1 MNYMFNL
8 EDYEPVEVRLE
19 KFWKDNPDG
28 RVYTELLESTATRFV
43 VFSSIYRTEADAHP
57 WATGLAS
64 ETIADRGMLA
74 SSALEICETSSLGR
88 ALANAGYS
96 AKVKGGNGKR
106 PSREEMISATK
117 AEMSKPKEFIPVVNE
132 NDAWTIKT
140 VAAPTTSAEAV
151 AVVKD
156 IIGGTTDKDVPRC
169 PHGEMHWAH
178 GMTKANKPWGHFKCM
193 AAATGEMNR
202 CPKGEDVIWYEIS
215 PEGNWRPQK
224 VRA

>member
-1 MNYMFNL
+1 MNFMFNL
-8 EDYEPVEVRLE
+8 DDYEPVEVRLE
-19 KFWKDNPDG
+19 KFWKENPDG
-28 RVYTELLESTATRFV
+28 RIYTELLESTSTRFV

-64 ETIADRGMLA
+64 ETIADKGMLS

-117 AEMSKPKEFIPVVNE
+117 AQIKTNTEYIPVPKEDDP
-132 NDAWTIKT
+132 WTIKT
-140 VAAPTTSAEAV
+140 VEAPKTSAEAV
-151 AVVKD
+151 EIVKD
-156 IIGGTTDKDVPRC
+156 ILGATTDKDVPRC

-202 CPKGEDVIWYEIS
+202 CPKGEDVIWYEIAPDGS
-215 PEGNWRPQK
+215 WRPQK
-224 VRA
+224 KRA

>member
-1 MNYMFNL
+1 MFNI

-19 KFWKDNPDG
+19 KFWKENEDG
-28 RVYTELLESTATRFV
+28 RIYTELLESTSTRFV
-43 VFSSIYRTEADAHP
+43 VFASIYRTHADAHP

-117 AEMSKPKEFIPVVNE
+117 AQIAEPKQYIPVE
-132 NDAWTIKT
+132 KEDDPWTIKA
-140 VAAPTTSAEAV
+140 VEMPKTSAEAV
-151 AVVKD
+151 SVVKD
-156 IIGGTTDKDVPRC
+156 IIGGTTNKDAPRC
-169 PHGEMHWAH
+169 RHGEMYWKH
-178 GMTKANKPWGHFKCM
+178 GTTKAGKPWGHFKCPHS
-193 AAATGEMNR
+193 ANGEIDR
-202 CPKGEDVIWYEIS
+202 CAKDEEVIWYEIG
-215 PEGNWRPQK
+215 PNGAWRPQK